1 MAALVLALVMGTA
14 AASPSLRDHP
24 VVGSRSRS
32 LDTAD
37 GSAWVATAAGAA
49 LSVSAT

>member
-1 MAALVLALVMGTA
+1 MVPLVLAALLA
-14 AASPSLRDHP
+14 AATASLRDHP

-37 GSAWVATAAGAA
+37 GAAWTATAGAA